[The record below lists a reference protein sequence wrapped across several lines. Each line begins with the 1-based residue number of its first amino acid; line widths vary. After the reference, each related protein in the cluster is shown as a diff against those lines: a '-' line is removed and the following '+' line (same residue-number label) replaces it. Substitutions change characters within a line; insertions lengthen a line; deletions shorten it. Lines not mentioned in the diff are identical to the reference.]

1 MTSPI
6 RALAA
11 VAALL
16 TAGLAVTACDSG
28 SPDGGKRTVV
38 AFTADSPLSGEALK
52 QAAEQ
57 LRHRAEL
64 LGFKDPRVSTD
75 GGTLSLSVAGAV
87 DNRTEA
93 LTHQVVLEFRP
104 VLATA
109 PSSDSST
116 TPSSAVPPPLRPQFQ
131 ALDCTAPPRPADPG
145 TATVA
150 CSTATAQEPALKLA
164 LGPVAVKGV
173 DIAKSTA
180 VFDDRSAKWGIDLTF
195 TTAGATDFTTLTT
208 ALATQPDPANQLA
221 IVIDGAVASHPVVM
235 QPITGGQA
243 LITGSF
249 THDQAQTLAAQLA
262 TPALPAG
269 LHPTTP

>member
-6 RALAA
+6 RALAVA
-11 VAALL
+11 AALL
-16 TAGLAVTACDSG
+16 TAGLAVTACNSG

-38 AFTADSPLSGEALK
+38 AFTSDSPLSGEALK

-109 PSSDSST
+109 PPADSST
-116 TPSSAVPPPLRPQFQ
+116 APSSAVPPPLRPQFQ
-131 ALDCTAPPRPADPG
+131 ALDCTAPPRPADPS

-164 LGPVAVKGV
+164 LGPVAIKGA

-180 VFDDRSAKWGIDLTF
+180 VFDDRSARWGIDLTF
-195 TTAGATDFTTLTT
+195 TAAGATGLTTLTT
-208 ALATQPDPANQLA
+208 ALVTQSDPANQFA
-221 IVIDGAVASHPVVM
+221 IVIDGAVASHPAVM

-269 LHPTTP
+269 LHPATP

>member
-6 RALAA
+6 RALAI

-64 LGFKDPRVSTD
+64 LGFKDPRVTTD
-75 GGTLSLSVAGAV
+75 GGTLSLSVAGTV

-109 PSSDSST
+109 PSADSST
-116 TPSSAVPPPLRPQFQ
+116 TPSSAVPLPLRPQFQ
-131 ALDCTAPPRPADPG
+131 ALDCTAPPRPADPS

-164 LGPVAVKGV
+164 LGPVAVKGA
-173 DIAKSTA
+173 DIAKSAA

-195 TTAGATDFTTLTT
+195 TATGATDFTTLTT
-208 ALATQPDPANQLA
+208 ALVTEPDPANQFA
-221 IVIDGAVASHPVVM
+221 IVIDGAVASHPAVM
-235 QPITGGQA
+235 QTITGGQA

-249 THDQAQTLAAQLA
+249 THDEAQTLAAQLA

-269 LHPTTP
+269 LHLTTP

>member
-28 SPDGGKRTVV
+28 GPDGGKRTVV
-38 AFTADSPLSGEALK
+38 AFTADSPLSGDALK

-64 LGFKDPRVSTD
+64 LSFKDPRVSTD

-93 LTHQVVLEFRP
+93 LTRQVVLEFRP

-109 PSSDSST
+109 PAADSGATESN
-116 TPSSAVPPPLRPQFQ
+116 AVPLPLRPQLR
-131 ALDCTAPPRPADPG
+131 ALDCAAPPRPADPG
-145 TATVA
+145 AAAVA

-173 DIAKSTA
+173 DITKSTA

-195 TTAGATDFTTLTT
+195 TAAGATDFTALTT
-208 ALATQPDPANQLA
+208 ALAPQPDPVNQLA
-221 IVIDGAVASHPVVM
+221 IVIDGAVASHPAVM
-235 QPITGGQA
+235 QPITDGHA
-243 LITGSF
+243 LITGAF

-269 LHPTTP
+269 LHPVTP